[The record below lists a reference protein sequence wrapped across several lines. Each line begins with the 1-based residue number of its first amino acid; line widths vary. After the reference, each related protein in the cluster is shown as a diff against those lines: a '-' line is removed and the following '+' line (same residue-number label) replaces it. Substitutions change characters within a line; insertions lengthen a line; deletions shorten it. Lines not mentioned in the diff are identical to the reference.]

1 MYITIEQMKQRL
13 DSPKNIINVI
23 RPLRQ
28 EKLTPDELGVPDQKT
43 IPVASNLPDENN
55 RQRAARQARFNIE
68 QHERHGEYTVNPNI
82 GNDTVRSTVGLLS
95 LNGASSQSIQKEFG
109 VTRNQVTS
117 ARKSKK
123 LGLSE
128 KLELVKD
135 RVSELALD
143 RLMVT
148 LGLIDDTDIAPMKPL
163 EKSRFASDMAK
174 VISSISGSKND
185 AINKQG
191 INLTVVTPQIRSM
204 EQFSVIDV

>member
-1 MYITIEQMKQRL
+1 MYITVEQMKARL
-13 DSPKNIINVI
+13 ESPNNIINVI
-23 RPLRQ
+23 RPLQ
-28 EKLTPDELGVPDQKT
+28 KDHLTADEIGVPEQKT
-43 IPVASNLPDENN
+43 VPVKENLPDESN
-55 RQRAARQARFNIE
+55 RARAARTARFNIE

-82 GNDTVRSTVGLLS
+82 GNDTVRTTIGLLS
-95 LNGASSQSIQKEFG
+95 ANGASSQSLQKEFG

-123 LGLSE
+123 LGISE

-143 RLMVT
+143 RLMVG
-148 LGLIDDTDIAPMKPL
+148 LGLISEEEIALMKPL
-163 EKSRFASDMAK
+163 EKSRFTTDMAK
-174 VISSISGSKND
+174 VVSSISGSKSD